1 MMYIYIYYIKRLIT
15 DMCVTYISYEYASIH
30 KLYSYL
36 WTNDGLITYIN
47 LKKNITYDIS
57 LWVL

>member
-1 MMYIYIYYIKRLIT
+1 
-15 DMCVTYISYEYASIH
+15 MCVTYISYEYASIH